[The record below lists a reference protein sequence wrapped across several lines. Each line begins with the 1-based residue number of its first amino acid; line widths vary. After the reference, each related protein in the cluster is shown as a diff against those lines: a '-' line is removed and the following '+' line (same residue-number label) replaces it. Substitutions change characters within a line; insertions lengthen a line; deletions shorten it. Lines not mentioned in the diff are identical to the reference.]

1 MALPINID
9 ELLRGNGH
17 FLATVPIH
25 QAFVDEK
32 AYLVS
37 IGKELDKDGKK
48 EGKKDN
54 DFLKDFPKESMEEI
68 TDRQRIILSLGQSDC
83 TLTSQKI
90 SQKISEKEPVTQR
103 TIKKILQTCNPKAY
117 SLVKAVARIADG

>member
-1 MALPINID
+1 MP
-9 ELLRGNGH
+9 
-17 FLATVPIH
+17 VH

-37 IGKELDKDGKK
+37 IGKELDEGGKK

-54 DFLKDFPKESMEEI
+54 DFPKYFPKESMEEI
-68 TDRQRIILSLGQSDC
+68 TDRQRIILSLVQSDC

-103 TIKKILQTCNPKAY
+103 TIKKD
-117 SLVKAVARIADG
+117 IADLQSKGILSREGGRKDGRWVITNKNDNKNRE

>member
-1 MALPINID
+1 MP
-9 ELLRGNGH
+9 
-17 FLATVPIH
+17 VH

-37 IGKELDKDGKK
+37 IDEGGKK
-48 EGKKDN
+48 EKDN
-54 DFLKDFPKESMEEI
+54 DFPKYFPKESMEEI
-68 TDRQRIILSLGQSDC
+68 TDRQRIILSLVQSDC

-103 TIKKILQTCNPKAY
+103 TIKKD
-117 SLVKAVARIADG
+117 IADLQSKGILSREGVRKNGRWVITNKNDNKNRE

>member
-1 MALPINID
+1 MP
-9 ELLRGNGH
+9 
-17 FLATVPIH
+17 VH

-37 IGKELDKDGKK
+37 IGKELDERGKK

-54 DFLKDFPKESMEEI
+54 DFPKDIPKESMEEI
-68 TDRQRIILSLGQSDC
+68 TDRQRIILSLVQSDC

-103 TIKKILQTCNPKAY
+103 TIKKD
-117 SLVKAVARIADG
+117 IADLQSKGILSREGGRKDGRWVITDKNDNKNRE